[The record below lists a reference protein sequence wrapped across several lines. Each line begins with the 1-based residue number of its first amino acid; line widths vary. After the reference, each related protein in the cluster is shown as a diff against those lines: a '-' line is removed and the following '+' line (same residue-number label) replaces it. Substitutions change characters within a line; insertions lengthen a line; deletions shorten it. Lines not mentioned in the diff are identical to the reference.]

1 MKIDLED
8 VVLRNGLQLLADVV
22 DLMGEVEDNTFITKL
37 DNLALSLSVVVEE
50 LCEKYSGSV

>member
-22 DLMGEVEDNTFITKL
+22 DLMCVVEDTLIVKL
-37 DNLALSLSVVVEE
+37 D
-50 LCEKYSGSV
+50 

>member
-22 DLMGEVEDNTFITKL
+22 DLRGEVEDNTLIIKL

>member
-22 DLMGEVEDNTFITKL
+22 DLMGEVEDNTLIIKL